1 MRKRAMLCLIT
12 AIVFA
17 TYSVAGL
24 PMSYAGTKAAVVEVK
39 TGTLTGKITDMEET
53 PLAGQTVK
61 VLDAVGTVKYSAT
74 SNKKGEYSIKG
85 LEVGTYTL
93 IMAESQKVT
102 LIVKDDSTNTLLNAM
117 LPAKSQAYA
126 AGQLGAPLIV
136 AIVGGCV
143 LVGVAAYGISS
154 YDSDTH
160 EAAPVIPLPV
170 SP

>member
-1 MRKRAMLCLIT
+1 MLCLIT
-12 AIVFA
+12 AIAFA

-24 PMSYAGTKAAVVEVK
+24 PMSYAGTKAAVVEAK
-39 TGTLTGKITDMEET
+39 TGTLTGKITDMEEA
-53 PLAGQTVK
+53 PLAGKSVK
-61 VLDAVGTVKYSAT
+61 VLDAAGEVKYSAT
-74 SNKKGEYSIKG
+74 SNKKGEYSLKG
-85 LEVGTYTL
+85 LVAGTYTL

-102 LIVKDDSTNTLLNAM
+102 LIVKDDSTNSLLNAM
-117 LPAKSQAYA
+117 VPGNSQAYA
-126 AGQLGAPLIV
+126 AGQLGAPLII

-160 EAAPVIPLPV
+160 EAPVTIPV